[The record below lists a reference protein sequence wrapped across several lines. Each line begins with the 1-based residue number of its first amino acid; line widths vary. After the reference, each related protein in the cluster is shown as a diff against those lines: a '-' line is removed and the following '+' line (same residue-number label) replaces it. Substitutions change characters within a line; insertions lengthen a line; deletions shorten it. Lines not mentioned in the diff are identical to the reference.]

1 MTKLEAG
8 LPEIWGHFEG
18 NTNDPTLFEKTGC
31 FFVENPNV
39 SKGADRGHD
48 MSGYIGFDAELGRKD
63 WHKKTYGEE
72 PTDTIFGASKTVQPQ
87 SITLNFYIKAK

>member
-31 FFVENPNV
+31 FFVEDPEV
-39 SKGADRGHD
+39 STGADGCEYVG
-48 MSGYIGFDAELGRKD
+48 GYIGFA
-63 WHKKTYGEE
+63 
-72 PTDTIFGASKTVQPQ
+72 ASRCSAIYRDDCTTVQP
-87 SITLNFYIKAK
+87 SAMTVNYYVRAR